1 MSKLVT
7 NASSEEL
14 SVESAERTLEALPWQ
29 NATSVYSIFEIF
41 NFYFNQERE
50 YTLTLITIFFTRIP
64 SVPLLAQRH
73 ST

>member
-29 NATSVYSIFEIF
+29 NATSAYSIFEIF